1 MLILAKAAMALML
14 GFVLSI
20 ITGVILIP
28 LLRKLHFGQSVSLT
42 LGERHL
48 KKNGTPTIG
57 GLIFI
62 IPTIISLLLLW
73 FRGSIEMTSNL
84 MIVLFV
90 FISYALLGL
99 ADDLLKIVFK
109 NNKGLSIMF
118 KLLMQTVIA
127 LVFFYIFIRNGGVPE
142 IRISAINLYIYMG
155 WTYGLFIL
163 FLLVGSSNA
172 VNITDGLD
180 GLAAGLSSIYF
191 ITIGIVIVGWMHTF
205 DLDAIITFIMLGAT
219 LGFLCHNFNPA
230 KIFMGDSGSMFL
242 GYMISIIALLGFKN
256 VTLTTL
262 LVPICLLAI
271 PIMDTLFAILRR
283 IINKK
288 PIGEPDKQHLHHQ
301 LLNLN
306 LSHRDTV
313 LVIYFI
319 DILFATAMLIYIL
332 YNRIVGIVI
341 YAILFIV
348 VLLFILKTN
357 IIVDH
362 SKKNK
367 NHINN

>member
-62 IPTIISLLLLW
+62 IPTVISLLLLW

-180 GLAAGLSSIYF
+180 GLAGGLSAIAFLAYGLIAWNTTWLAGYQEIAIF
-191 ITIGIVIVGWMHTF
+191 CFVLIGS
-205 DLDAIITFIMLGAT
+205 L
-219 LGFLCHNFNPA
+219 LGFLVFNTHPA
-230 KIFMGDSGSMFL
+230 KVFMGDTGSLAL
-242 GYMISIIALLGFKN
+242 GGSLAAIAILTRHELSLAVVGGVFVVETLSSLIQIIAIRKFHKKIFKMA
-256 VTLTTL
+256 
-262 LVPICLLAI
+262 P
-271 PIMDTLFAILRR
+271 
-283 IINKK
+283 
-288 PIGEPDKQHLHHQ
+288 LHHHFEK
-301 LLNLN
+301 LGWEEN
-306 LSHRDTV
+306 
-313 LVIYFI
+313 
-319 DILFATAMLIYIL
+319 DIVKMFWIIGLILAMLMIT
-332 YNRIVGIVI
+332 YNVW
-341 YAILFIV
+341 L
-348 VLLFILKTN
+348 
-357 IIVDH
+357 
-362 SKKNK
+362 
-367 NHINN
+367 